1 MQSGILWSWYKG
13 LLVQSHQI
21 ICPWW
26 PGEESPKLL
35 TGLPVEVDGFP
46 FVCRIPV
53 LPDDQDVIE
62 AVDWGSYPF
71 WCLNPKNPKRPHMCK
86 PQASTKVSRATR
98 YDVRCMLR
106 LIMEP
111 VPVAPNPLIG
121 KPVKLLFQPYVL
133 HGWLDEITDYDLVC
147 RMTEDTH
154 ISPRQP
160 QRHHRSG
167 GQVVSANRRLR
178 TAHPGGGHRLRSHL
192 QRQGHEGTRLRESLS
207 AEHCDQRGGLRHDI
221 DPSQQHLWATAG
233 C

>member
-1 MQSGILWSWYKG
+1 MLKQLAFGSIRHDGVETKISVGDTDPMQSGILWSWYKG

-26 PGEESPKLL
+26 TGEESPKLL

-106 LIMEP
+106 LIIYAA
-111 VPVAPNPLIG
+111 V
-121 KPVKLLFQPYVL
+121 KP
-133 HGWLDEITDYDLVC
+133 
-147 RMTEDTH
+147 
-154 ISPRQP
+154 
-160 QRHHRSG
+160 
-167 GQVVSANRRLR
+167 SAL
-178 TAHPGGGHRLRSHL
+178 AVG
-192 QRQGHEGTRLRESLS
+192 
-207 AEHCDQRGGLRHDI
+207 I
-221 DPSQQHLWATAG
+221 
-233 C
+233 

>member
-1 MQSGILWSWYKG
+1 MLKQFAFGSIRHDGVETKISVGDTDPMQSGILWSWYKG

-111 VPVAPNPLIG
+111 VPVAPNPLVG

-154 ISPRQP
+154 ISPDWGIRKGEEVYID
-160 QRHHRSG
+160 REAVMSL
-167 GQVVSANRRLR
+167 A
-178 TAHPGGGHRLRSHL
+178 PG
-192 QRQGHEGTRLRESLS
+192 
-207 AEHCDQRGGLRHDI
+207 
-221 DPSQQHLWATAG
+221 
-233 C
+233 